1 MSHHYSGPD
10 FGFPHGDARLDLT
23 DLYAFP
29 KPGEADKSILIMNV
43 HPSAV
48 VNPPGPTT
56 REPFAPKAL
65 YELKIDTNG
74 DAVADIAYRVRF
86 SSSAD
91 GSQTATVRRVE
102 GAQAAETGDSGQVII
117 EAAPVSTGRDARVT
131 EAGRYRFFAGWR
143 SDPFFFDTRGA
154 LNDLQFTGD
163 DFFIDKD
170 VCSIV
175 LEMPNSAL
183 GPKRVGLWARTL
195 DGAGGAWVQADRGAL
210 PAQAVFLV
218 GSERDG
224 YHAGEPAND
233 ARFIAVFAHAL
244 EHTGGYA
251 PEEARRVA
259 GTLLPDMLSYDPT
272 RPASFPSNGRT
283 LTDDAADAFLAV
295 LTNGKVTG
303 DKVGP
308 HIDLLAEFPYL
319 GPPHKSGG
327 LQLRLSRPSFA
338 RRPGAG
344 ALHEGGR
351 YEPTR
356 ESAVHREGPHHRR
369 ARRHVAQLRR
379 PPRGLTARRL
389 RPTVPR

>member
-29 KPGEADKSILIMNV
+29 KPSEADKSILIMNV

-56 REPFAPKAL
+56 REPFAPEAL
-65 YELKIDTNG
+65 YELKIDTKG

-86 SSSAD
+86 SSSED
-91 GSQTATVRRVE
+91 GSQTATLRRVE
-102 GAQAAETGDSGQVII
+102 GAEAAGTGDGGRVII

-131 EAGRYRFFAGWR
+131 EAGGYRFFAGWR

-163 DFFIDKD
+163 DFFIEKD

-195 DGAGGAWVQADRGAL
+195 DGAGG
-210 PAQAVFLV
+210 
-218 GSERDG
+218 
-224 YHAGEPAND
+224 
-233 ARFIAVFAHAL
+233 
-244 EHTGGYA
+244 YA

-259 GTLLPDMLSYDPT
+259 GTLLPDVLSYDPT

-283 LTDDAADAFLAV
+283 LTDDAADAFLAL

-303 DKVGP
+303 DMVGP

-319 GPPHKSGG
+319 GPPHDIFAPSHATSPIATE
-327 LQLRLSRPSFA
+327 LRKAS
-338 RRPGAG
+338 
-344 ALHEGGR
+344 
-351 YEPTR
+351 
-356 ESAVHREGPHHRR
+356 
-369 ARRHVAQLRR
+369 
-379 PPRGLTARRL
+379 RRL
-389 RPTVPR
+389 GSS